1 MMSSWDGIDEFVAVA
16 NSGNFSRA
24 AMATGTSTTHMSR
37 AVMRLEAKVQTQ
49 LFVRTTRTVRLTEA
63 GVEFLEQCRKI
74 IADRDEVIG
83 RISSHGEPEGEL
95 RITCSTFIGEKFVAP
110 IVRRF
115 VAVYPKVH
123 ITMTLTN
130 RVVDLV
136 AEGID
141 LAVRTGAMSDSRL
154 IGTRIGSRSL
164 ITCASPHYLSQ
175 ADYPKK
181 IGDLDVH
188 SCLIGTADQWHF
200 KHRGKHLAYR
210 PKGRWRCDN
219 GSVVLDAALEDMGIC
234 QLPDFYLM
242 PHIRTGALKVLLN
255 QYQPDHQSIC
265 AICPQRRHLPSK
277 LEYLIENLKSEL
289 PSRLCNGPI

>member
-1 MMSSWDGIDEFVAVA
+1 MSSWDGIDEFVAVA

-24 AMATGTSTTHMSR
+24 AIATGTSTTHMSR
-37 AVMRLEAKVQTQ
+37 AVMHLEAKVQTQ

-63 GVEFLEQCRKI
+63 GAEFLEQCRKI
-74 IADRDEVIG
+74 IEDRDEVIA
-83 RISSHGEPEGEL
+83 RISKHGVPEGEL

-115 VAVYPKVH
+115 ASMYPKVH
-123 ITMTLTN
+123 VTMTLTN

-141 LAVRTGAMSDSRL
+141 LAVRTGALADSRL

-175 ADYPKK
+175 VDYPKK
-181 IGDLDVH
+181 IGHLDDH

-200 KHRGKHLAYR
+200 KHRGKQLAYR

-219 GSVVLDAALEDMGIC
+219 GSVVLDAALEGMGIC
-234 QLPDFYLM
+234 QLPDFYLV
-242 PHIRTGALKVLLN
+242 PYIRTGALKILLDQN
-255 QYQPDHQSIC
+255 QPDHQSIW
-265 AICPQRRHLPSK
+265 AICPQRKHLPPK
-277 LEYLIENLKSEL
+277 LEYLIEYLRSEL
-289 PSRLCNGPI
+289 PPRLCKGPI